1 MQCLFANKCAR
12 FESASWLF
20 CEYVRSLAL
29 RSTRF
34 SGARREEGGAMDAS
48 AWLSDFE
55 RVERNVDDAFACL
68 YERDA
73 AQREGRAADATEL
86 TATVRKQA
94 AELRSE
100 LDALG
105 ASLELS
111 SVTEREKIR
120 REDLVAGLYGRCD
133 ELAGL
138 SSADAGYVSSSP
150 PSSTN
155 LFQPEP
161 DSHRG
166 ETPATVDLDNTG
178 ILQLQRNMM
187 MRQDDELDELSR
199 VVTSTKHIGLAVNEE
214 LDLHARLLDDI
225 EDEVTRTGSRLKQ
238 AHQMALR
245 VYKKT
250 SNCRLAMVS
259 ILCLTVLI
267 LLVFVVLKHW

>member
-1 MQCLFANKCAR
+1 MGTLQ
-12 FESASWLF
+12 SA
-20 CEYVRSLAL
+20 
-29 RSTRF
+29 RF
-34 SGARREEGGAMDAS
+34 SGARREESSAMDAS

-155 LFQPEP
+155 FFQPEP
-161 DSHRG
+161 DSHSG
-166 ETPATVDLDNTG
+166 ETPATVDLDNAG

-187 MRQDDELDELSR
+187 TRQDDELDELSR
-199 VVTSTKHIGLAVNEE
+199 VVSSKTHRARGERGVGPPRQAPGRHRRRSDAPVRGSSKLTRWLFGCTRRPRTAV
-214 LDLHARLLDDI
+214 
-225 EDEVTRTGSRLKQ
+225 
-238 AHQMALR
+238 
-245 VYKKT
+245 
-250 SNCRLAMVS
+250 
-259 ILCLTVLI
+259 
-267 LLVFVVLKHW
+267 

>member
-1 MQCLFANKCAR
+1 
-12 FESASWLF
+12 
-20 CEYVRSLAL
+20 
-29 RSTRF
+29 
-34 SGARREEGGAMDAS
+34 MDAS
-48 AWLSDFE
+48 AWLADFE
-55 RVERNVDDAFACL
+55 RVERSVDDAFACL

-86 TATVRKQA
+86 TATVRKRA

-138 SSADAGYVSSSP
+138 SSADAEYVSSSP
-150 PSSTN
+150 PASTN
-155 LFQPEP
+155 FFQPEP
-161 DSHRG
+161 DSHSG
-166 ETPATVDLDNTG
+166 ETPATVDLDNAG

-199 VVTSTKHIGLAVNEE
+199 VVSSTKHIGLAVNEE

-267 LLVFVVLKHW
+267 LLVFAVLKHW

>member
-1 MQCLFANKCAR
+1 
-12 FESASWLF
+12 
-20 CEYVRSLAL
+20 
-29 RSTRF
+29 
-34 SGARREEGGAMDAS
+34 MDAS

-111 SVTEREKIR
+111 SVTDREKIR

-178 ILQLQRNMM
+178 IQLQRNMM

-225 EDEVTRTGSRLKQ
+225 EDEVTRTGSRLQ
-238 AHQMALR
+238 ASSPDGSSGVQEDLELPLSHGVDSLSHCADITRVRGAEALVNQVRR
-245 VYKKT
+245 VLVLAQKRRREMKK
-250 SNCRLAMVS
+250 RD
-259 ILCLTVLI
+259 
-267 LLVFVVLKHW
+267 VFCKTAHGVHVRT